1 MFERNDRVF
10 KFWTKFIGIVS
21 IVGMV
26 LCVLAGIILLAT
38 ANGNSQTLTDGIL
51 MIVVYPLAILINWAL
66 FNLIFSVIRDIKYI
80 RNKLYSQPNES
91 DSVID
96 KIVENQIRNEA
107 EAAEAAQKSADEEF
121 DKRCKQLAT
130 LKTLLDR
137 GVITQDEFEEQKKKM
152 LGK

>member
-1 MFERNDRVF
+1 M
-10 KFWTKFIGIVS
+10 
-21 IVGMV
+21 
-26 LCVLAGIILLAT
+26 
-38 ANGNSQTLTDGIL
+38 
-51 MIVVYPLAILINWAL
+51 

-91 DSVID
+91 DFVID

-137 GVITQDEFEEQKKKM
+137 GVITQDEFEEQKKKI

>member
-1 MFERNDRVF
+1 MFEKNDRVF

-26 LCVLAGIILLAT
+26 LCVVAGVISLT
-38 ANGNSQTLTDGIL
+38 TSHGNSQSITYGIL
-51 MIVVYPLAILINWAL
+51 MIVVYPLAILINWAF

-91 DSVID
+91 DFVID

-137 GVITQDEFEEQKKKM
+137 GVITQDEFEEQKKKI